1 MSKLTRTYI
10 EVISHIL
17 LWTLPTYLIIRY
29 DLMSFEYLHGRY
41 FTFPLIISVI
51 LNMLIVYFNIFVLFP
66 ALNKKKLTPVLY
78 SLVLI
83 FIIILIAFLKVQIDN
98 QFVWHYFSRRTSD
111 HGRYVMELIVN
122 FFFAGQSVLYC
133 IVKEWIRNK
142 INEQKLVEEKLSLEL
157 KYLKS
162 QINPHFLY
170 NTLNNLYSLALKN
183 NDNETAVGIAKL
195 SNIMRFMLSE
205 VDEKMILLE
214 REVGYLGSYI
224 ELQKLRFSEKD
235 DVEIN
240 FRIEGDISDIRI
252 HPFMFIVFIE
262 NAFKYGINIRK
273 HSFIDIKFVVLN
285 SELKF
290 SISNSIHYKN
300 DLPDPGIGLSN
311 IRDRLKLIYQDK
323 FNLEINSGD
332 DIFNVDLVIRLT

>member
-1 MSKLTRTYI
+1 MRKITRTYI

-17 LWTLPTYLIIRY
+17 LWTLPTYLILRH

-41 FTFPLIISVI
+41 FTLPLIISVV
-51 LNMLIVYFNIFVLFP
+51 LNMFIVYFNIFVLFP
-66 ALNKKKLTPVLY
+66 ALNKKKLTPLIY

-83 FIIILIAFLKVQIDN
+83 FIIIMIAFLKVQIDN
-98 QFVWHYFSRRTSD
+98 QFVWHYFSRKTSD
-111 HGRYVMELIVN
+111 HGRYVMELVVN

-142 INEQKLVEEKLSLEL
+142 INEQKLIEEKLSLEL

-214 REVGYLGSYI
+214 KEVGYLGSYI

-235 DVEIN
+235 NVEIN
-240 FRIEGDISDIRI
+240 FSIEGDISDIKI
-252 HPFMFIVFIE
+252 PPFIFIVFIE

-273 HSFIDIKFVVLN
+273 HSFIDIKFVALN
-285 SELKF
+285 GELKF

-300 DLPDPGIGLSN
+300 NLPDPGIGLSN
-311 IRDRLKLIYQDK
+311 IRDRLKLLYQDK
-323 FNLEINSGD
+323 FNLEINSGN

>member
-111 HGRYVMELIVN
+111 HG
-122 FFFAGQSVLYC
+122 
-133 IVKEWIRNK
+133 
-142 INEQKLVEEKLSLEL
+142 
-157 KYLKS
+157 
-162 QINPHFLY
+162 
-170 NTLNNLYSLALKN
+170 
-183 NDNETAVGIAKL
+183 
-195 SNIMRFMLSE
+195 
-205 VDEKMILLE
+205 
-214 REVGYLGSYI
+214 
-224 ELQKLRFSEKD
+224 
-235 DVEIN
+235 
-240 FRIEGDISDIRI
+240 
-252 HPFMFIVFIE
+252 
-262 NAFKYGINIRK
+262 
-273 HSFIDIKFVVLN
+273 
-285 SELKF
+285 
-290 SISNSIHYKN
+290 
-300 DLPDPGIGLSN
+300 
-311 IRDRLKLIYQDK
+311 
-323 FNLEINSGD
+323 
-332 DIFNVDLVIRLT
+332 